1 MGIFTPRALELSV
14 QRQGGQ
20 DSLPPWLT
28 LLLLIRAPRAAYAAH
43 AMYEAP
49 QVASPGHFSTV
60 STFAAVLKLMQH
72 ARNSCGRRATRPA
85 LPLLRQTRFGVR
97 RCAPSLG
104 RLLGPPGDRTP
115 SEARRG
121 PFPFASLALCGGSP
135 NGVTRGA
142 LRSRGTGA
150 LPLLSRRT
158 RRRRRGWRRRRKR
171 SRIITCCV
179 DASPT
184 WLSIASAATTRWLH
198 DGS

>member
-43 AMYEAP
+43 AIYEAP

-97 RCAPSLG
+97 RRAPSFW

-115 SEARRG
+115 SEAGRG
-121 PFPFASLALCGGSP
+121 PFLFASLAWRSGSLGGVP
-135 NGVTRGA
+135 KGA
-142 LRSRGTGA
+142 MRSQRTEV
-150 LPLLSRRT
+150 LLAFARR
-158 RRRRRGWRRRRKR
+158 
-171 SRIITCCV
+171 S
-179 DASPT
+179 
-184 WLSIASAATTRWLH
+184 
-198 DGS
+198 